1 MDIKEAIKQ
10 LTKIRN
16 YRAYWLKYADLKC
29 FIEQDIAALDLAIR
43 VLEHLSAA
51 KPDGTRGLTN
61 EETTI
66 YDNQLLS
73 RSKSTGLE
81 MKIND

>member
-1 MDIKEAIKQ
+1 MINN
-10 LTKIRN
+10 KICCGCD
-16 YRAYWLKYADLKC
+16 KVGECVMKC
-29 FIEQDIAALDLAIR
+29 AALKR
-43 VLEHLSAA
+43 LETPYVIKMRGRGRGSVA

-61 EETTI
+61 EEATI

>member
-1 MDIKEAIKQ
+1 MDIKEAINQ
-10 LTKIRN
+10 LKEL
-16 YRAYWLKYADLKC
+16 RADRESFLTEDEPDSEFAKD
-29 FIEQDIAALDLAIR
+29 IEALDLAIR
-43 VLEHLSAA
+43 ALEHLSVE